1 MATRAVLAELT
12 AAYNARSGVS
22 VAIDSVGGV
31 DAAKRVA
38 AGEAFDVVLLAS
50 DAIDKLI
57 AAGHLQSGSRVD
69 LLRSPV
75 AVAVRA
81 GAFRP
86 NIGSEAA
93 VRSAVL
99 AARTLGYS
107 TGPSGTFLIQ
117 LFERWG
123 IAEQIAP
130 RTVVPPPGVPVGSLL
145 AKGEIDL
152 AFQQVSELQGLAGVD
167 VIGLLPAEIAYITTF
182 SAGLPK
188 GSMRPDA
195 VHALLAY
202 LTSTETAATKR
213 KHGME
218 PA

>member
-12 AAYNARSGVS
+12 AAYSAHSGVA
-22 VAIDSVGGV
+22 VAIESVGGV

-69 LLRSPV
+69 LVRSPV
-75 AVAVRA
+75 AVAVKA

-86 NIGSEAA
+86 EIGTEAA
-93 VRSAVL
+93 LRSAVL

-107 TGPSGTFLIQ
+107 TGPSGNFLIQ

-130 RTVVPPPGVPVGSLL
+130 RTVVPPPGVPVGALL
-145 AKGEIDL
+145 VKGEIAL
-152 AFQQVSELQGLAGVD
+152 AFQQLSELQGLAGVD
-167 VIGLLPAEIAYITTF
+167 VIGLLPADIAYITTF

-188 GSMRPDA
+188 GSMQPDA

-202 LTSTETAATKR
+202 LRSDETAATKR